1 MNSDEVQLV
10 NCANGRGKVE
20 TEGFRKGRHYNV
32 SVKICNN
39 TRILQRIANCL
50 NFWTPPEK
58 PTFKEPI
65 VISPSGNNKI
75 TLVLPSYKKQQKGKI
90 YIVVIKGDSSTL
102 KISDIED
109 YVKQKYESPQTTRTR
124 RSVQEDAKPDIMV
137 VDIVDINTEKYELK
151 PEKVFKENETRTP
164 ISVAAVFAPEAGE
177 LRSYG
182 STGIIGPVTFPSDTS
197 WVAWLIVCLLILI
210 GGSVGVSIYL
220 RR

>member
-1 MNSDEVQLV
+1 MNSRFNSLS
-10 NCANGRGKVE
+10 

-32 SVKICNN
+32 SVIICN
-39 TRILQRIANCL
+39 TRSCKESRMLD
-50 NFWTPPEK
+50 FWTPPEK
-58 PTFKEPI
+58 PIFKEPI

-75 TLVLPSYKKQQKGKI
+75 TLVFPSYKKQQKGKI

-164 ISVAAVFAPEAGE
+164 ISVAAVFAPEADN
-177 LRSYG
+177 LDCHLK
-182 STGIIGPVTFPSDTS
+182 IF
-197 WVAWLIVCLLILI
+197 
-210 GGSVGVSIYL
+210 
-220 RR
+220 